1 MTTNSQERKFRIT
14 EILKR
19 MSTREIAEEKVIGKM
34 MFDWGVS
41 KRTALEYLEVL
52 ISAGLVQAG
61 AGNVWKK

>member
-19 MSTREIAEEKVIGKM
+19 ISTKETSQDKVLGKI

-52 ISAGLVQAG
+52 LSAGFVQEG
-61 AGNVWKK
+61 AGNVWRK

>member
-1 MTTNSQERKFRIT
+1 MTTNSQERKFRIN

-19 MSTREIAEEKVIGKM
+19 ISVKETPKNKVLGKI

-52 ISAGLVQAG
+52 LLSGFAQEG
-61 AGNVWKK
+61 AGNVWRK

>member
-1 MTTNSQERKFRIT
+1 MTTNSEERKFRIT

-19 MSTREIAEEKVIGKM
+19 ISTKETPQDKVLGKI

-52 ISAGLVQAG
+52 LLAGFVQEG
-61 AGNVWKK
+61 AGNVWRK

>member
-1 MTTNSQERKFRIT
+1 MTTNSQERQFRII

-19 MSTREIAEEKVIGKM
+19 ISTKETPKNEVLGKI

-52 ISAGLVQAG
+52 LSAGFVQEG